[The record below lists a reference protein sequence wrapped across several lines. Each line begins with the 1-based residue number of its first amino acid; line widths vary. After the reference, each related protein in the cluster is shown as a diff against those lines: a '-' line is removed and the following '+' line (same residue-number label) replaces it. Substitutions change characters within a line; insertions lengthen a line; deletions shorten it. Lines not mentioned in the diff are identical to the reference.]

1 METLPQNKYI
11 NLVDISGNNVSILDT
26 DVNYEYDM
34 DCYDDFD
41 IVKYSINHTLDES
54 GKKLFYSMDKIDCMT
69 NAWVAETMDLHRIN
83 YNGIEM
89 NIGTDTEYRIYNKNK
104 LASELFGI
112 DVAGNVVFY
121 FNEFLNET
129 EIKEQLKSIKNSAI
143 HSGLIDYKN
152 IKIN

>member
-1 METLPQNKYI
+1 METLPQNKYV
-11 NLVDISGNNVSILDT
+11 NLVDICGNNVSVLNT
-26 DVNYEYDM
+26 DVNYDM

-41 IVKYSINHTLDES
+41 IVKYSINHTLDVC
-54 GKKLFYSMDKIDCMT
+54 GRLFYSMDRIGCMT
-69 NAWVAETMDLHRIN
+69 NAWVAETMDIHRIN

-129 EIKEQLKSIKNSAI
+129 EIKEQLKSIKNSSI
-143 HSGLIDYKN
+143 HSGLIDYRN
-152 IKIN
+152 IRI